1 MVHVTMNDLL
11 EVFYQLYNS
20 VSYEDVIILL
30 HNNRVGFGFLLLDQ
44 WPPVTCV
51 VHSRKELPIKVLY
64 CSTN

>member
-1 MVHVTMNDLL
+1 MLHVTMNALL
-11 EVFYQLYNS
+11 EYCYQLYNS

-30 HNNRVGFGFLLLDQ
+30 HNRVGFGFLLLDQ

-64 CSTN
+64 CSAI